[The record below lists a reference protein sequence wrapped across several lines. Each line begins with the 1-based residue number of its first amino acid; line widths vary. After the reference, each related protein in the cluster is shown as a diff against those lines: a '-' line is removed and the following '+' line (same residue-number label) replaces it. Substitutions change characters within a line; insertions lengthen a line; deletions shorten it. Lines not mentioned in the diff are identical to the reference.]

1 MINRGKKLRLIQF
14 TLLIVGII
22 IVFFTYLDNNQST
35 KKNLLKIQKKKIE
48 SNQKEDSLNNANIF
62 YNIEYAGFD
71 LSGNRY
77 VIRSQKAETNQANQN
92 KIYMTGVK
100 AIFYFKNN
108 KNLIIDS
115 NSGIYNNKT
124 LDMIFKENIKA
135 SFDKSVLYA
144 NSAEYSN
151 LKGLVTISD
160 KVKII
165 DYRGNLNADKL
176 LFDLKTQT
184 LNIASNNKKNINAKI
199 KK

>member
-48 SNQKEDSLNNANIF
+48 SNQKEGSLNNANIF

>member
-1 MINRGKKLRLIQF
+1 M
-14 TLLIVGII
+14 
-22 IVFFTYLDNNQST
+22 
-35 KKNLLKIQKKKIE
+35 
-48 SNQKEDSLNNANIF
+48 
-62 YNIEYAGFD
+62 
-71 LSGNRY
+71 
-77 VIRSQKAETNQANQN
+77 IRSQKAETNQANQN

-151 LKGLVTISD
+151 LKEVLGID
-160 KVKII
+160 RII
-165 DYRGNLNADKL
+165 DPRMITASQI
-176 LFDLKTQT
+176 LKHVHKGK
-184 LNIASNNKKNINAKI
+184 IESVYSISNNQGEIIHATQFLKFHIFLYKKPENLHLLSQQPELICKEENLL
-199 KK
+199 

>member
-22 IVFFTYLDNNQST
+22 IVLFTYLGNNKSAN
-35 KKNLLKIQKKKIE
+35 KNLLKIPKKKIE
-48 SNQKEDSLNNANIF
+48 SNQKDGSLNNANIF

-115 NSGIYNNKT
+115 NSCIYNNKT